1 MNELFNT
8 LKELILSSTESFV
21 SAIANG
27 VPTFFGAITMLLVGW
42 VLARSLSFIIR
53 KLLRNLKFDSLAERP
68 PFAEYIERANI
79 KTKPSQLVG
88 KFVYWI
94 IYLIFIVN
102 AADTV
107 GLDVVSEQFSRL
119 IAFLPQLFSAL
130 VIFIMGLYVITFIRD
145 FIRAATASLGM
156 SAGKFISG
164 IVFYWFFTMLIL
176 TTLGQ
181 IGVDTS
187 VISDN
192 LSIIIGAV
200 LLSFAIS
207 YGFASREILSNILA
221 SFFSKRIFEIG
232 QHIEMGDLRG
242 EIIDIGTISIKIKTE
257 SEEIIVPTQQL
268 INNQVKVIK
277 K

>member
-1 MNELFNT
+1 MNELLNT
-8 LKELILSSTESFV
+8 LQELLFSSTESFV
-21 SAIANG
+21 NAIAAG
-27 VPTFFGAITMLLVGW
+27 VPTFFGAITMLVVGW
-42 VLARSLSFIIR
+42 ALAKSLSFVIR

-68 PFAEYIERANI
+68 PFAEYIERASI

-130 VIFIMGLYVITFIRD
+130 VIFILGLYVITFIRD

-181 IGVDTS
+181 IGVDTT

-242 EIIDIGTISIKIKTE
+242 EIIDIGTISIKVKTDK
-257 SEEIIVPTQQL
+257 EEIIVPTQQL